1 MVSLAPVAAKVI
13 VAGGKHWISSEGKQ
27 WHVKK
32 RKKKTRMMDLSIQ

>member
-27 WHVKK
+27 
-32 RKKKTRMMDLSIQ
+32 